1 MTRKPRTPRAVRLG
15 LHVLHQAF
23 CDLEDLPR
31 IVVRCE
37 TLFIIDIRDWEHLGH
52 VHACEPLRIIR
63 DDRLVPIAVVVV
75 ALLGLVALLGWSTSQ
90 VSAEESN

>member
-1 MTRKPRTPRAVRLG
+1 MTYWEDIALAGRLPARRKRLG

-37 TLFIIDIRDWEHLGH
+37 AR
-52 VHACEPLRIIR
+52 EPGVNLK
-63 DDRLVPIAVVVV
+63 AN
-75 ALLGLVALLGWSTSQ
+75 AK
-90 VSAEESN
+90 